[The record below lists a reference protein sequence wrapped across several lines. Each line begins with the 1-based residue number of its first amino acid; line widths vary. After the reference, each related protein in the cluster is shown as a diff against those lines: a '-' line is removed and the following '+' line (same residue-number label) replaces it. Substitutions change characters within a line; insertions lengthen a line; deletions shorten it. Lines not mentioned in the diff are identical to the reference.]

1 MKIILTGDRP
11 TGKLHL
17 GHYVGSLRERVR
29 LQNSN
34 EFDKIFIMIADAQA
48 LTDHADDPSKVR
60 ESVFNVALD
69 YLAVGI
75 NPAQSTIF
83 IQSQVAELFELT
95 AYYLNVVTVS
105 RLERNP
111 TVKNEIAQKGFETS
125 IPAGF
130 LCYPVS
136 QAADITAFDA
146 NIVPVGEDQIPM
158 LEQTREIVRK
168 INDIYGEVLIEPE
181 ILLPQN
187 QVCRRLPGIDGK
199 AKMSKTLG
207 NCIYLSDDS
216 KTVAAKVKEMY
227 TDPLHIKVSDP
238 GHVEG
243 NVVFTY
249 LDAFCEDKATVAEMK
264 EHYRRGGLGDV
275 KVKKFL
281 LEVLENLL
289 NPIRERRAE
298 YEAQPDEV
306 MKILREGTEKAREK
320 AAEVLARLKG
330 AMKINYFNK

>member
-1 MKIILTGDRP
+1 MKTILTGDRP

-29 LQNSN
+29 LQDSG

-48 LTDHADDPSKVR
+48 LTDHAGTPAAVR
-60 ESVFNVALD
+60 ENILNVALD
-69 YLAVGI
+69 YLAVGLD
-75 NPAQSTIF
+75 PAKSTIF
-83 IQSQVAELFELT
+83 IQSQVAQLFELT

-111 TVKNEIAQKGFETS
+111 TVKAEIAQKNFETS

-130 LCYPVS
+130 MCYPVS

-146 NIVPVGEDQIPM
+146 NIVPVGEDQAPM
-158 LEQTREIVRK
+158 LEKTREIVRK
-168 INDIYGEVLIEPE
+168 INELYGEVLIEPE

-207 NCIYLSDDS
+207 NCIYLSDDE
-216 KTVAAKVKEMY
+216 KTVAAKIKEMY
-227 TDPLHIKVSDP
+227 TDPQHIKVTDP
-238 GHVEG
+238 GHIEG

-249 LDAFCEDKATVAEMK
+249 LDAFCEDTKTVAEMK
-264 EHYRRGGLGDV
+264 EHYQRGGLGDV

-281 LEVLENLL
+281 QEVLEETLKPL
-289 NPIRERRAE
+289 RERRAE
-298 YEAQPDEV
+298 FEKNPAEV
-306 MKILREGTEKAREK
+306 WKMLESGTEIAREK
-320 AAEVLARLKG
+320 AAEVLNRLKH
-330 AMKINYFNK
+330 AMQIDYFK